1 MDVINE
7 EIIKQSNW
15 LHSSTYSLNE
25 LHDICRYTIIVEV
38 TQRAYYVILLST
50 YTNIMK
56 DDKDI
61 VLIQWCRQDIM
72 ADRLKLTKDP
82 RLILHH

>member
-56 DDKDI
+56 DDKEI
-61 VLIQWCRQDIM
+61 VLISEETSSGV
-72 ADRLKLTKDP
+72 DRILWLTD
-82 RLILHH
+82 